1 MTTGI
6 DMEHGNATQ
15 RKGASSPGSAREAI
29 LAWSR
34 SRKKLTVVSLD
45 CGLSV
50 LATWLALT
58 LRLDTPHWPSGL
70 DWMVYVAFPVLAIPI
85 FAKFGLYRAIYR
97 YTGVAAIIT
106 VGKAVAT
113 YCLIL
118 LPVIFLLF
126 LWGGVPRSL
135 SVLQPAILLILV
147 ASSRA
152 AGWSW
157 LAGTGAKSAR
167 RLLIFGAGQA
177 GAQTAAALV
186 GAEQYKLLG
195 FFDDDLGKVGRSIN
209 GVTVFAAAQAA
220 EIVERFSASDI
231 LLALPSV
238 SRERRNQIIGQL
250 QSLPVRIRSLPG
262 LADLASGRVTV
273 EDFKDL
279 DVEDLLGR
287 EPVAPRPE
295 LLSHSLSNRVVLV
308 TGAGGSIGSELCR
321 QIAVESPSTLVLLEH
336 SEYALYR
343 IHQELSALVTRRG
356 LNVRLLPILA
366 DVCNFER
373 VHAVCAAHRPSL
385 VYHAAAYKHVPMVES
400 NPGAGIINNVLG
412 AMNMARAAMATEVER
427 FVLISTDK
435 AVRPTNVMGASK
447 RMAELVLQA
456 LAAEERQPFVDE
468 TQEAPSGTALA
479 RTCFSIVRFG
489 NVLGSSGSV
498 VPLFRAQISEGGP
511 LTITHPEVTRYF
523 MTIPEAAQLVLHAGA
538 MADSGDLFV
547 LDMGMPIR
555 ILDLA
560 KRMVALSGLTVRD
573 ASRPTGDILI
583 TFTGLRPGEKLFE
596 ELLIGENP
604 MPTDH
609 PRIIRA
615 REDFMAW
622 SDLKIDLQSLLSAA
636 RNDNVVA
643 MKDLLR
649 VLVPGYLPEAAASE

>member
-1 MTTGI
+1 MENGDTAPLQRTIFPPTGS
-6 DMEHGNATQ
+6 M
-15 RKGASSPGSAREAI
+15 RENI
-29 LAWSR
+29 LAWPR
-34 SRKKLTVVSLD
+34 TRKRLAVVSLD
-45 CGLSV
+45 CVLSTF
-50 LATWLALT
+50 ATWLALT
-58 LRLDTPHWPSGL
+58 LRLDTPNWPSGL
-70 DWMVYVAFPVLAIPI
+70 EWMVYAVGPALAIPI

-97 YTGVAAIIT
+97 YTGITAIIT
-106 VGKAVAT
+106 VGKAVVI
-113 YCLIL
+113 YCLL
-118 LPVIFLLF
+118 LIPVVFLLF
-126 LWGGVPRSL
+126 IWGGVPRSV
-135 SVLQPAILLILV
+135 SVLQPLMLLILV

-152 AGWSW
+152 LGWSW
-157 LAGTGAKSAR
+157 LSGIGAKSAR
-167 RLLIFGAGQA
+167 RLLIFGAGRA
-177 GAQTAAALV
+177 GAQTAAALA
-186 GAEQYKLLG
+186 GTEQYTLLG
-195 FFDDDLGKVGRSIN
+195 FLDDDLGKVGRSIN
-209 GVTVFAAAQAA
+209 GVTVFAPAQAA

-287 EPVAPRPE
+287 EPVDPRPE

-412 AMNMARAAMATEVER
+412 AMNMARAAMATEVEH

-622 SDLKIDLQSLLSAA
+622 PDLKIELQALLSAA

>member
-1 MTTGI
+1 
-6 DMEHGNATQ
+6 MEHGDATAQQ
-15 RKGASSPGSAREAI
+15 RKAVPSTVSMREKI

-34 SRKKLTVVSLD
+34 SRKRLTVVSLD
-45 CGLSV
+45 FVLST
-50 LATWLALT
+50 LATWIAFT
-58 LRLDTPHWPSGL
+58 LRLDTPNWPNGME
-70 DWMVYVAFPVLAIPI
+70 WMAYAAAPLLAIPI

-106 VGKAVAT
+106 IGKAVAT
-113 YCLIL
+113 YSVVLI
-118 LPVIFLLF
+118 PVVFLMF
-126 LWGGVPRSL
+126 LWGGVPRSF
-135 SVLQPAILLILV
+135 SVLQPLVLLILV

-152 AGWSW
+152 LGWSW
-157 LAGTGAKSAR
+157 LTGIGSKSAR
-167 RLLIFGAGQA
+167 RLLIYGAGRA
-177 GAQTAAALV
+177 GAQTAAALA
-186 GAEQYKLLG
+186 GTEQYILLG
-195 FFDDDLGKVGRSIN
+195 FLDDDIGKVGRSIN
-209 GVTVFAAAQAA
+209 GVTVFTPAQAA
-220 EIVERFSASDI
+220 EIVERFGASDI
-231 LLALPSV
+231 LLALPSA

-295 LLSHSLSNRVVLV
+295 LLSPSLTNRVVLV
-308 TGAGGSIGSELCR
+308 TGAGGSIGSELSR
-321 QIAVESPSTLVLLEH
+321 QIALESPSELLLLEH

-343 IHQELSALVTRRG
+343 IHQELTALIARRG
-356 LNVRLLPILA
+356 LRVRLLPILA
-366 DVCNFER
+366 DVCNFDR
-373 VHAVCAAHRPSL
+373 VQAVCEIHRPSL

-400 NPGAGIINNVLG
+400 NPGSGIINNVLG
-412 AMNMARAAMATEVER
+412 TINTARAALLSGVER

-435 AVRPTNVMGASK
+435 AVRPTNIMGASK

-456 LAAEERQPFVDE
+456 LAAEEKQPFIDE
-468 TQEAPSGTALA
+468 AGDKPERAAQA

-523 MTIPEAAQLVLHAGA
+523 MTIPEAARLVLHAGA
-538 MADSGDLFV
+538 MADDGDLFI
-547 LDMGMPIR
+547 LDMGTPIR

-560 KRMVALSGLTVRD
+560 RRMVALSGLTVRD
-573 ASRPTGDILI
+573 ESRPKGDIPI

-604 MPTDH
+604 LPTDH

-622 SDLKIDLQSLLSAA
+622 PDLKMHLQSLLSAA
-636 RNDNVVA
+636 REDNVVA

-649 VLVPGYLPEAAASE
+649 LLVPGYVPEAAPIE